1 MRPFFLIALLFLGC
15 PETEPVDQ
23 TCEGLFGAPS
33 ENTGLS
39 ASQCES
45 VCHCGESAW
54 QPPSIS
60 EETIASFEAATLLD
74 GPQPLTEDPYS
85 TTPDAAPDE
94 TAFCSILRA
103 ESGSTS
109 YRLLATGSEAQATEA
124 GASITHKGAC
134 GLCSSLQNLAVYLR
148 NPDLTDPVR
157 ECGLQGMFEG
167 EQANIDCLMAIGFD
181 LPCAQIW
188 TYNTNHTRQAC
199 LEPCLA
205 ALEDP
210 HHNPDGSLNDCI
222 QCDEDQSGAVFKAVA
237 GRTRRNSGL
246 ASALCRPCDSVYQVS
261 HDAF

>member
-1 MRPFFLIALLFLGC
+1 MHPYFIIALLALGC

-33 ENTGLS
+33 QNTGLS
-39 ASQCES
+39 ESQCQP
-45 VCHCGESAW
+45 VCHCGASAW

-60 EETIASFEAATLLD
+60 EETIVSFEAATLID
-74 GPQPLTEDPYS
+74 GPEPLTEDPYS
-85 TTPDAAPDE
+85 ATPDDASDE
-94 TAFCSILRA
+94 AAFCSIQRA
-103 ESGSTS
+103 EPGSTS
-109 YRLLATGSEAQATEA
+109 YRLLTTSSEAKATEV
-124 GASITHKGAC
+124 GASISHKGAC

-188 TYNTNHTRQAC
+188 SYNTNHTRQTC

-222 QCDEDQSGAVFKAVA
+222 QCDEDQSGAVFKAIA

-246 ASALCRPCDSVYQVS
+246 ASALCRPCDSVFQVS